1 MEPTK
6 FENHI
11 KNTLD
16 KRKINPSEEAWHKI
30 KEELGNDYMPEKRKY
45 LRYGIAAGFIG
56 FLLIAALFFWKDD
69 KALEQEFQIVDKPL
83 IPVIE
88 PERVL
93 PQDETDLV
101 SEKAVTTVE
110 KSVTEDK
117 ENRYEAPKSQSKYE
131 MVLVEDTQ
139 EPIIENTQNN
149 PDSDSD
155 ELFNAKIAEVMA
167 QVNEM
172 EGKDKELSDMEID
185 SLLRQAQR
193 EILAE
198 KITNSDNSINPS
210 ALLSQ
215 VEEELDQSFRDQ
227 IFEKLKTG
235 FVKVRTAVADRNN

>member
-30 KEELGNDYMPEKRKY
+30 NEELGNDYIPGKR
-45 LRYGIAAGFIG
+45 RYFRYAIAAGFIG
-56 FLLIAALFFWKDD
+56 FLMIATLFFGRDD
-69 KALEQEFQIVDKPL
+69 EVLDQEFQIVDKPS

-88 PERVL
+88 SEQLL

-101 SEKAVTTVE
+101 LEKAVTTVE
-110 KSVTEDK
+110 ISVTESE
-117 ENRYEAPKSQSKYE
+117 ENRYEAPKSESKHE

-139 EPIIENTQNN
+139 EPIMENTQNN
-149 PDSDSD
+149 QDSDSD
-155 ELFNAKIAEVMA
+155 EMFNVKIAEVLA

-172 EGKDKELSDMEID
+172 EKKDIELSNVEID
-185 SLLRQAQR
+185 SLLRQAQK

-198 KITNSDNSINPS
+198 KITNSDNTINPS